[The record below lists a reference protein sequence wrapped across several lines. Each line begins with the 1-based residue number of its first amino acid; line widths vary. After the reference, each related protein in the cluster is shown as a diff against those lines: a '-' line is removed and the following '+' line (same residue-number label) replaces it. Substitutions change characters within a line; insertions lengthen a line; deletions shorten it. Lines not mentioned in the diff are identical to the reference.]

1 MAVMTVAAKGGVAT
15 YAAVL
20 RLPGL
25 TPLVTVGFAAR
36 VPATAT
42 AVVLTLHVAV
52 GLDAG
57 FAAAGLVGGA
67 VTAGVAVGAPLLG
80 RLMDRRGLRP
90 VLLICGLAQAA
101 FWGVAS
107 LLPVTALAPTAFV
120 AGMLMPP
127 AFSAVRQ
134 SLAASVPDEHQRP
147 AFALDAMSTEVAY
160 AVGPALGTLVAIALP
175 GRPGLWAVGGA
186 FVLASAALAR
196 LNPPL
201 RLPGTAGEDRTAPP
215 VRSWLRGPMLVA
227 LASTG
232 AAILMLTATELA
244 VVAGLTARGETA
256 WFALANAVWCAA
268 SLTGGWIY
276 GGARRPPPTS
286 VLLALLALGSLPV
299 ALGGPWWTVTLLL
312 IPAGAFCAPALA
324 SATET
329 VGRLAP
335 DGARG
340 VAIGLHSSALMAG
353 AAIASPLSGVLIDT
367 VDPAAAIVAA
377 AGVTLVVAAAAAA
390 VTRARTR

>member
-1 MAVMTVAAKGGVAT
+1 
-15 YAAVL
+15 
-20 RLPGL
+20 
-25 TPLVTVGFAAR
+25 
-36 VPATAT
+36 
-42 AVVLTLHVAV
+42 
-52 GLDAG
+52 
-57 FAAAGLVGGA
+57 
-67 VTAGVAVGAPLLG
+67 
-80 RLMDRRGLRP
+80 
-90 VLLICGLAQAA
+90 
-101 FWGVAS
+101 
-107 LLPVTALAPTAFV
+107 
-120 AGMLMPP
+120 MPP

-201 RLPGTAGEDRTAPP
+201 RLPGTAGEGRTAPP

-268 SLTGGWIY
+268 SLTGGWISRRSPAPAPDR
-276 GGARRPPPTS
+276 GAAGPARARVAAGRAGRALVDRDAPADPRRR
-286 VLLALLALGSLPV
+286 LLR
-299 ALGGPWWTVTLLL
+299 
-312 IPAGAFCAPALA
+312 AGAGLGHRDRGAPGPRRRTGRRHRAAQLRA
-324 SATET
+324 H
-329 VGRLAP
+329 GGRGDRLAP
-335 DGARG
+335 VRRPDRHRRPGGRDRRRG
-340 VAIGLHSSALMAG
+340 GGHLAVAI
-353 AAIASPLSGVLIDT
+353 
-367 VDPAAAIVAA
+367 
-377 AGVTLVVAAAAAA
+377 AAAA